1 MRLLSRPDFDI
12 RPSMSTV
19 HAHLNRPI
27 HLARRDAFYE
37 RGLELLYLPLQ
48 EMDTT
53 MRIRHLHQV
62 MKVLETARKHAFF
75 ASRSPNLFARELD
88 FLHFL
93 ELIYDNVKSMHSMM
107 EHQAH
112 LEAAES
118 FLCQFLNTSREQ
130 CQLPAM
136 HYRRRAEDLMG
147 GLWQL
152 LRLSHAPYRSLQ
164 KSFTET
170 ANENEQKRYTKAFAS
185 FRDESINR
193 YPVPVK

>member
-1 MRLLSRPDFDI
+1 MT
-12 RPSMSTV
+12 TV
-19 HAHLNRPI
+19 HSHINRPI

-48 EMDTT
+48 EMDTQ
-53 MRIRHLHQV
+53 MRILHLHQV
-62 MKVLETARKHAFF
+62 LGVLETARKHAFF
-75 ASRSPNLFARELD
+75 ASRSPNIFPRESD

-93 ELIYDNVKSMHSMM
+93 ELIHDNVQSMHSMM

-118 FLCQFLNTSREQ
+118 FLCQFLNTTRDQ

-136 HYRRRAEDLMG
+136 HYRRRAEDLMS

-164 KSFTET
+164 KEFTASAQAQEL
-170 ANENEQKRYTKAFAS
+170 ERYKKAFAS
-185 FRDESINR
+185 FRNESHTRFPI
-193 YPVPVK
+193 PEPASSQ